1 MQFYI
6 PLRGIILAIAVAWS
20 EQLINALIICDILE
34 NTTGNQMIVSY
45 CTDKEKSTA
54 KQLLYSY
61 VICRLFFGFTNFR
74 VKVNRV
80 LPENIYTRTC
90 HSHLPHRWYFV

>member
-34 NTTGNQMIVSY
+34 TTAGNQMIVSY
-45 CTDKEKSTA
+45 CADKEKSTA
-54 KQLLYSY
+54 KQL
-61 VICRLFFGFTNFR
+61 
-74 VKVNRV
+74 
-80 LPENIYTRTC
+80 
-90 HSHLPHRWYFV
+90 